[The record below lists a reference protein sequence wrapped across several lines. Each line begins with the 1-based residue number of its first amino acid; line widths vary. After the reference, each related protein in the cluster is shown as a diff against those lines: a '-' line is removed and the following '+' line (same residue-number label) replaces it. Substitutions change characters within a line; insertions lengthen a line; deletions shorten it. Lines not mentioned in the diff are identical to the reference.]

1 MKHNHIKL
9 FMLSDFWNFQ
19 LERRP
24 WSDWG
29 EWCTDEEGT
38 RQASD
43 LAVWLVRNCSVM
55 VSSKL
60 DPHLHHSTGGGQ
72 ALPGTVS
79 WVKGARPSMG
89 LPLDHA
95 IDWMSVSPQKSYV
108 KSEHSMWWSLEVGL
122 LGNDKVLRVEPTRMG
137 LVPPRAP
144 FPLLPYTVLHMSTQ
158 WKDSHLWSR
167 RWILTRH
174 CICQPWP
181 WTSQPSLQIGRRNT
195 TCICSTTISG
205 RYCRC
210 RNRA

>member
-89 LPLDHA
+89 LPLDR
-95 IDWMSVSPQKSYV
+95 
-108 KSEHSMWWSLEVGL
+108 SLERKYKDQIWGKCVDATL
-122 LGNDKVLRVEPTRMG
+122 LRGISWLQWVLGRWLFAKIGNRKVRRLMLINEQDST
-137 LVPPRAP
+137 L
-144 FPLLPYTVLHMSTQ
+144 PLLSLGVP
-158 WKDSHLWSR
+158 KCR
-167 RWILTRH
+167 RA
-174 CICQPWP
+174 
-181 WTSQPSLQIGRRNT
+181 GKE
-195 TCICSTTISG
+195 G
-205 RYCRC
+205 
-210 RNRA
+210 